1 MKQCWFVAR
10 TRYFHREILMRDV
23 LTGLGVENFVP
34 TVKRKRTRGK
44 GMTERAAA
52 PNLVF
57 VRTDRQSALSLITER
72 HLPMEWLQDCATH
85 AMMVVPDKQMDDF
98 QRVFLDASL
107 EEGGLLT
114 VPFTPGDPVQV
125 TGGPLLGV
133 EGTVME
139 EAGKLYVVVGLA
151 GSVFARSMVPRV
163 WLKKL
168 IME

>member
-1 MKQCWFVAR
+1 MQQCWFVAR

-23 LTGLGVENFVP
+23 LTDLGIENFVP

-44 GMTERAAA
+44 GMAERAAA

-57 VRTDRQSALSLITER
+57 VRTERQSALALITER
-72 HLPMEWLQDCATH
+72 HLPMEWIQDCATR

-98 QRVFLDASL
+98 QRVFSEASL

-114 VPFTPGDPVQV
+114 VPFTPGDSVQV
-125 TGGPLLGV
+125 TDGPLKGV
-133 EGTVME
+133 EGTIME

-151 GSVFARSMVPRV
+151 GSLFARALVPKA
-163 WLKKL
+163 WLK
-168 IME
+168 IMR